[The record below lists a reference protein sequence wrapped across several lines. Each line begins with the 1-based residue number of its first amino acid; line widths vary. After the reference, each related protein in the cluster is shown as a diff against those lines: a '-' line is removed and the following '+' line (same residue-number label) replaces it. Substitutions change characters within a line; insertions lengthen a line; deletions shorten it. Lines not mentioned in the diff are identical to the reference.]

1 MERYLKE
8 KEKSIERFAN
18 KKSQKQLKNTK
29 REREKEKEKEPRR
42 RLKGE
47 KTRSM
52 FATATKRQQTTT
64 YPDPS
69 ALSRMVCISI
79 GFLIV

>member
-47 KTRSM
+47 KTGVCLLQQQRGS
-52 FATATKRQQTTT
+52 RQQPTLILQPYHAWFA
-64 YPDPS
+64 YP
-69 ALSRMVCISI
+69 
-79 GFLIV
+79 